1 MEAAFPVEQQFREE
15 FAHTLAIY
23 CSDGRFALACE
34 QFIRQTLGE
43 EWFDRYIVPGGAGWL
58 CLDVLTVWEHEMAR
72 KHVSSLVEAHSIQRV
87 ILIAHQQCGFYERYR
102 LSPEQTV
109 RKQMADLQTATRILQ
124 ERYPNI
130 KVEAYYLRVADGLPR
145 FEAITPQKPGEPLPE
160 SAPQATRPAPPLTAA
175 GKSPPAWCSTTSG
188 QASEP

>member
-43 EWFDRYIVPGGAGWL
+43 EWFDRFIVPGGAGWL

-72 KHVSSLVEAHSIQRV
+72 KHVSFVVEAHSIRRV

-109 RKQMADLQTATRILQ
+109 RRQKEDLQAATRTLQ
-124 ERYPNI
+124 ERYPNLKI
-130 KVEAYYLRVADGLPR
+130 EAYYLRVAEGLLR
-145 FEAITPQKPGEPLPE
+145 FEPVTPQTRDESLP
-160 SAPQATRPAPPLTAA
+160 AFALRATRPAPP
-175 GKSPPAWCSTTSG
+175 
-188 QASEP
+188 